1 MNQNAVSAP
10 VSYFLEIIPVKKKK
24 IHILQ
29 LHQSGAFQR
38 AKSQLLSDWQPA
50 VFAIMIKCYVYNL

>member
-10 VSYFLEIIPVKKKK
+10 VSYFLEIIPVKKK

-29 LHQSGAFQR
+29 LHQNGAFQR
-38 AKSQLLSDWQPA
+38 AKTQLLSDWEPA
-50 VFAIMIKCYVYNL
+50 VFAIIIKCYVYNL